1 VCIKFRSK
9 DYYAKL
15 ISHASA
21 SKLIA
26 KLHYSQGTSNTSSFA
41 FGLFSV
47 KDNNLV
53 GACLWMCAPCGVAKK
68 FSNTFINDRPLMNT
82 VLTLSRFVLC
92 DNLPKNAASFFLSK
106 CIKHIKK
113 TGKYDC
119 LVTYA
124 DQRVGHIGTIY
135 KASKDTQERQKI
147 KNTGLYTNL
156 KEEKNRSVYFIRS
169 IKTIDQPWHL
179 QSLEKS
185 ELDLL
190 RFLLVVDI
198 LLCVSMT
205 APMA

>member
-1 VCIKFRSK
+1 MNEKFRSK
-9 DYYAKL
+9 NYYVEL
-15 ISHASA
+15 ISHRLASEF
-21 SKLIA
+21 IA

-92 DNLPKNAASFFLSK
+92 DNLPKNAASFFLGK
-106 CIKHIKK
+106 CIKHIQK

-135 KASKDTQERQKI
+135 KASNWLYDGETVAYTGWIDENGTLKSRLCKGGKTVQEMDERYTRTTKNKKYRFIYKLKRRKRQVGQK
-147 KNTGLYTNL
+147 
-156 KEEKNRSVYFIRS
+156 
-169 IKTIDQPWHL
+169 
-179 QSLEKS
+179 
-185 ELDLL
+185 
-190 RFLLVVDI
+190 
-198 LLCVSMT
+198 
-205 APMA
+205 

>member
-135 KASKDTQERQKI
+135 KASNWVYDGETVAYSGWIDENGILRSRLCKGGKTVAEMDKRYTRTT
-147 KNTGLYTNL
+147 KNKKYRFIYKL
-156 KEEKNRSVYFIRS
+156 KRRKKQI
-169 IKTIDQPWHL
+169 
-179 QSLEKS
+179 SLFHS
-185 ELDLL
+185 
-190 RFLLVVDI
+190 FY
-198 LLCVSMT
+198 
-205 APMA
+205 